1 LHVELVSGHAHVGW
15 EQRVLWW
22 TLLVLAV
29 ALAYIRWT
37 PAPACGEERVRY
49 AGTVLQ
55 VLGVG
60 TV

>member
-1 LHVELVSGHAHVGW
+1 MGW